1 MGSTM
6 VLPDGPPSVSRK
18 IFSKPLKAHIKR
30 SVTETLETERRD
42 GSVMYKKLFIFPP
55 PSILAAS
62 YNSPG
67 IPCIPANR
75 VIVINGRFFHT
86 PIMVTVKRDI
96 YLVVKNKIGF
106 SIILSSM
113 STWLIRPNWS
123 FKSQSQ
129 FAAMTIGAMT
139 QGISMTARYIPRP
152 FMFIFKR
159 AAISIPR
166 I

>member
-62 YNSPG
+62 YSSPG

-113 STWLIRPNWS
+113 STWLIRPNWRYDPGHQYDCPVYSAS
-123 FKSQSQ
+123 FHVHIQKSGDQHSQ
-129 FAAMTIGAMT
+129 NIAKYDNRY
-139 QGISMTARYIPRP
+139 GID
-152 FMFIFKR
+152 K
-159 AAISIPR
+159 
-166 I
+166 